1 LGSAAKKP
9 DHRKRIIFRPD
20 PEIAVAPHDWISS
33 SILQPFVTGVIVPH
47 SVIVFVLCG
56 NLHLLTIIKQQHDLL
71 LSIVRGQ
78 NNPLPFDSCITI
90 LWKIECYLDSMRNNP
105 GGKLRRIACDE
116 LGGIA
121 TAVFAELV
129 QQLIH
134 VVFRKVF
141 PTSFLIIERFTR
153 KQSEKAQSFDRV

>member
-1 LGSAAKKP
+1 LGSSAKKP

-78 NNPLPFDSCITI
+78 NNALPFDSCITI
-90 LWKIECYLDSMRNNP
+90 LWKIECYIESKGNNP
-105 GGKLRRIACDE
+105 VEKFIEPNGVIVLLHGFTKRSQKTPRREME
-116 LGGIA
+116 LALKRMEEI
-121 TAVFAELV
+121 
-129 QQLIH
+129 
-134 VVFRKVF
+134 
-141 PTSFLIIERFTR
+141 
-153 KQSEKAQSFDRV
+153 

>member
-1 LGSAAKKP
+1 
-9 DHRKRIIFRPD
+9 
-20 PEIAVAPHDWISS
+20 
-33 SILQPFVTGVIVPH
+33 
-47 SVIVFVLCG
+47 VFVVVIRVCDRANAPRTCTNFQVSRILKTSKWG
-56 NLHLLTIIKQQHDLL
+56 EAA
-71 LSIVRGQ
+71 V
-78 NNPLPFDSCITI
+78 DS
-90 LWKIECYLDSMRNNP
+90 
-105 GGKLRRIACDE
+105 LRE

-153 KQSEKAQSFDRV
+153 KQSEKAQSFDRL